1 MDEFCAPARGART
14 AIEAATMSVLM
25 RSRVKK
31 SSQPVTEDCRWEA
44 RWSASILP
52 PGCVRRRAQSA
63 LEHFPRRTDD
73 TDWKTDSRRRR
84 IRDACRLYAPWRR
97 ERVGGRRGDR
107 LAERHADRDPARRQ

>member
-52 PGCVRRRAQSA
+52 PGCVRRAHGARWSISRGGLMTPIGKLILAAGASA
-63 LEHFPRRTDD
+63 MLAGCMHRGVENVSAGDVAID
-73 TDWKTDSRRRR
+73 TF
-84 IRDACRLYAPWRR
+84 
-97 ERVGGRRGDR
+97 
-107 LAERHADRDPARRQ
+107 